1 MNTSDSTRQPASRV
15 SSPPFPG
22 RFFFALTGCL
32 CYNAYMKSAFH
43 WFNTHLPV
51 FLAVLVIIGLS
62 PLFSGC
68 YTMKQGATWLGY
80 LGRAIPLEELA
91 TREGATA
98 EDIRFVR
105 RVEDIRRF
113 AMEELGLQE
122 SKNYTRYVALD
133 RTFLAAIVSACAD
146 DSFTRHEWW
155 FPVVGRLPYKGFF
168 NVQDARRER
177 ARLESRGLDVWVRGV
192 DAFSTLGWFRDPL
205 FTFMREYSDRNL
217 ADLIIHELVHATVWL
232 RNHSQFNEQ
241 LAQFIGTE
249 GARLYMER
257 LRDIY
262 GYEIPDFENEPADV
276 LADMAAYISFIQT
289 LIAELEEMY
298 NSNISREERLK
309 RKEEIIEAAKI
320 RFEENYDAIFKTDNF
335 RFFIDLPVNNAYLD
349 LFRLYHEED
358 RFFSDL
364 FERSGSDL
372 RRFIEAAKTLNPRMR
387 GNPRVELER
396 ALGLR

>member
-1 MNTSDSTRQPASRV
+1 
-15 SSPPFPG
+15 
-22 RFFFALTGCL
+22 
-32 CYNAYMKSAFH
+32 
-43 WFNTHLPV
+43 
-51 FLAVLVIIGLS
+51 
-62 PLFSGC
+62 
-68 YTMKQGATWLGY
+68 MKQGATWLGY

-232 RNHSQFNEQ
+232 KNHSQFNEQ

-335 RFFIDLPVNNAYLD
+335 RFFTDLPVNNAYLD